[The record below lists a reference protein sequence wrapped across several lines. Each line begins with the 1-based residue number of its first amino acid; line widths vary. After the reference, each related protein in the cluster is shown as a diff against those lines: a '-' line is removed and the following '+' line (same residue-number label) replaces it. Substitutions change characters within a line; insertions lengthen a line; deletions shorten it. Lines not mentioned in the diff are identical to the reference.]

1 MPTIP
6 TFTSSV
12 PIGAPPAPVQMNP
25 TAAGAAEGAAAQ
37 SNAQLASAFARLGGQ
52 FEQVAD
58 QERRQREAN
67 EATALDVTAAQRLE
81 EARITAAQ
89 DTSPGA
95 AERFQARALEIRGEI
110 ASEAGSDRVRG
121 AVMRDF
127 DRRAL
132 GSWVEVRRGEAGRVQ
147 DRSRATIDEALSG
160 HARLAAESP
169 NDAVRSTHI
178 AAARAAIAR
187 GVAEGVIPAT
197 QAGNLERGFLGR
209 VDEARALALI
219 NTNPAEAERA
229 LADPRQFPNMD
240 PVRRER
246 LYAQSASRA
255 DRGANQDRQSEE
267 RSQRENARQAE
278 LDFNDAFRSGD
289 VERTREALGR
299 MRQHSAAGEYASAA
313 DRFYGARDIPTTPQ
327 MQSWIETRLRDRA
340 APLTRNELEDAR
352 AGRRVSEQVYR
363 DGLSRLSAREDARFR
378 EAEDF
383 VRLQLNVPPAT
394 IPDRDLQ
401 PYQRTARD
409 QNNRIIADLMIE
421 RQRNP
426 DVDAFAYVRDRLS
439 QRENPATL
447 VQREQANAGLA
458 RLPTSI
464 RTPEGLDR
472 LEEQLAAHEA
482 YRALGW
488 FARQGATTVEPP
500 TVVIGG
506 RPTVVTRPQ
515 IERWQTLQRQAGI
528 RP

>member
-6 TFTSSV
+6 TFTSGVSMGG
-12 PIGAPPAPVQMNP
+12 PPPAPQMNP
-25 TAAGAAEGAAAQ
+25 NIAGSAAGAAAQ
-37 SNAQLASAFARLGGQ
+37 GNAQLANAFARLGGQ
-52 FEQVAD
+52 FEQVAE

-67 EATALDVTAAQRLE
+67 EATQLDVLAAQRLE
-81 EARITAAQ
+81 EARIAAAS
-89 DTSPGA
+89 DTNPGA
-95 AERFQARALEIRGEI
+95 AERFQARAMEIRGEI
-110 ASEAGSDRVRG
+110 EASAGSDRVRG

-147 DRSRATIDEALSG
+147 DRSRATIDDALAG

-187 GVAEGVIPAT
+187 GVAEGVIPAA

-209 VDEARALALI
+209 VDEARALSLI

-255 DRGANQDRQSEE
+255 DRGSAEERQSAELF
-267 RSQRENARQAE
+267 QREQARQAE
-278 LDFNDAFRSGD
+278 LDFNDAFRRND
-289 VERTREALGR
+289 VEGTREALGR
-299 MRQHSAAGEYASAA
+299 MRQHSTSGEYASAA
-313 DRFYGARDIPTTPQ
+313 DRFYGSRDIPTTPQ
-327 MQSWIETRLRDRA
+327 MQSWVETRLRDRA
-340 APLTRNELEDAR
+340 SPLTRSQLEDER
-352 AGRRVSEQVYR
+352 AGRRISEQVYR
-363 DGLSRLSAREDARFR
+363 DGLSRLAAREDARFR

-426 DVDAFAYVRDRLS
+426 DIDPFAYVRDRLA
-439 QRENPATL
+439 QRENPASL

-472 LEEQLAAHEA
+472 VEEQLAAYEA
-482 YRALGW
+482 YRSLNW
-488 FARQGATTVEPP
+488 FARQGAATVEAP

-506 RPTVVTRPQ
+506 RSQVVTRQQ
-515 IERWQTLQRQAGI
+515 IERWQTMQRQAGI